1 MLPTGNLTTATDSPV
16 TPTED
21 PVVLAEPDAGST
33 MLWSDNSYMVYVPAG
48 EFKMG
53 KNETNPSDHSPAP
66 TVTLDGY
73 WIQQTKV
80 TNAMYALCVNLGI
93 CNVPTHETGTPNWY
107 TEPKYANAP
116 VVGVNW
122 NQADAYGS

>member
-48 EFKMG
+48 EFEMG

-66 TVTLDGY
+66 IVTLDGY
-73 WIQQTKV
+73 WI
-80 TNAMYALCVNLGI
+80 
-93 CNVPTHETGTPNWY
+93 
-107 TEPKYANAP
+107 
-116 VVGVNW
+116 
-122 NQADAYGS
+122 